1 MEEYN
6 LDARQNMTVHR
17 CPFCSKE
24 IQSPPSEF
32 VGVINCN
39 NCSSMFH
46 FPHLKHEEKQ
56 LVALM
61 EIKNSIQG
69 ISTAIIVV
77 FLVVPAILMIMFINW
92 ASF

>member
-1 MEEYN
+1 
-6 LDARQNMTVHR
+6 
-17 CPFCSKE
+17 
-24 IQSPPSEF
+24 
-32 VGVINCN
+32 
-39 NCSSMFH
+39 MFH

-77 FLVVPAILMIMFINW
+77 FLVVPAILMIMFING